1 MKLQFAVQQQQCFA
15 ESSAHGWHAI
25 TDAVSIFVSIALHI
39 LVLHL
44 SAINATARAAAR
56 ALRHREMHTNVL
68 HTHELKTKQR
78 SPASTQ

>member
-15 ESSAHGWHAI
+15 ESSAHGWHAV
-25 TDAVSIFVSIALHI
+25 THAASIFISIALHV

-56 ALRHREMHTNVL
+56 ALRRREMR
-68 HTHELKTKQR
+68 TKV
-78 SPASTQ
+78 PHPH